1 MEAARAHLGPE
12 AQLRDIQ
19 MVWPF
24 VVPKDGDTD
33 SKQMMMRLAIIGNKR
48 FELRSQGPGDDAW
61 TVHCEGR
68 VEASGGGSKAAAS
81 IDPELT
87 IEACAKRCPEQVDP
101 AKLYPLVDSTG
112 LWLGPKFQVCHDMC
126 RNPDEISCRMQ
137 LNSDVPNQ
145 GYIIHPS
152 LFDGTIHAVCA
163 TMFDQDPPFLKIFA
177 GVGKVMVVTNEAPKD
192 QAVILHLRIDEKT
205 DQQQIFTCQVFSEAG
220 TLLWR
225 LEDVIFR
232 KVLPEQIQKA
242 LAATKAKDAVS
253 FFETKWKEL
262 PEVDAD
268 SSLLPSKD
276 SHPSCCQSFPRPP
289 GHSAR
294 S

>member
-1 MEAARAHLGPE
+1 
-12 AQLRDIQ
+12 

-68 VEASGGGSKAAAS
+68 VEATGGGPKAAAT
-81 IDPELT
+81 IDPEQTLS
-87 IEACAKRCPEQVDP
+87 ACAGRCPEQVDP
-101 AKLYPLVDSTG
+101 TKLYPLVDSTG
-112 LWLGPKFQVCHDMC
+112 LWLGPKFQVCHDMR

-177 GVGKVMVVTNEAPKD
+177 GVGKVTVVANEALTG
-192 QAVILHLRIDEKT
+192 V
-205 DQQQIFTCQVFSEAG
+205 AG
-220 TLLWR
+220 N
-225 LEDVIFR
+225 VGMPF
-232 KVLPEQIQKA
+232 
-242 LAATKAKDAVS
+242 AAA
-253 FFETKWKEL
+253 
-262 PEVDAD
+262 
-268 SSLLPSKD
+268 
-276 SHPSCCQSFPRPP
+276 SCCDL
-289 GHSAR
+289 GLL
-294 S
+294 